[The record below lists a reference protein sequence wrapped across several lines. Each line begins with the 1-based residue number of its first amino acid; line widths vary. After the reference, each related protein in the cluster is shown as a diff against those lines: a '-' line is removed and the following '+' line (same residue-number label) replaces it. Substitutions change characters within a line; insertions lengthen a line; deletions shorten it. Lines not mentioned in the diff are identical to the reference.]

1 MNSDLLILKFFGSIQ
16 DFGAFLFIFRIF
28 KSVLNVDFIA
38 QLFSTQNLIEFAFD
52 LIQECQLFI
61 CKTQVRVTV

>member
-1 MNSDLLILKFFGSIQ
+1 MFFGLIQ
-16 DFGAFLFIFRIF
+16 DFVTSLFILRIF

-38 QLFSTQNLIEFAFD
+38 QLFSTQNLIEFVFD